1 MLPGRWL
8 SAVIPVDLFAMQT
21 TVGLQLPLRWE
32 HSTNAHV
39 SNCGTSTSF
48 THVTIATWDWYEY
61 CWSVCKMVYMCVCL
75 RNKQSCWDQRLAVRS
90 LKRFFYKMQTCSVV
104 QAWSNKLICSNSDIA
119 ELLMWPGWVHP
130 TNFPCVCV
138 FFCSAPSPPIS
149 RHVFV
154 SLMFTLPAAI
164 LWPSHRSEQWRLGW
178 HMGHTHTHTIEG
190 LITSC

>member
-48 THVTIATWDWYEY
+48 THVTIATWNWYEY
-61 CWSVCKMVYMCVCL
+61 CWSVCKMVYLCVCL
-75 RNKQSCWDQRLAVRS
+75 RNKQSCWDQRRAVRS

-138 FFCSAPSPPIS
+138 FSFVLLPLLPSLVTSLFHWCSPC
-149 RHVFV
+149 
-154 SLMFTLPAAI
+154 
-164 LWPSHRSEQWRLGW
+164 RLLFF
-178 HMGHTHTHTIEG
+178 G
-190 LITSC
+190 LHIALSNED